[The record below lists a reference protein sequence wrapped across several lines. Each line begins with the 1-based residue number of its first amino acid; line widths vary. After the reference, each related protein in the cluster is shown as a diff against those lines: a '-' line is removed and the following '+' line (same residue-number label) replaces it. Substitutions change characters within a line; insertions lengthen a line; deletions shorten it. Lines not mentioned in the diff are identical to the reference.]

1 MVGVCLLWLCCWPL
15 LGFHQPVG
23 KSGGTLQDEWVR
35 EEEFSQEFSRLV
47 CLSLLTRPVWT
58 PPNLKQSDISVDT
71 KAEIA
76 LVRRETN
83 CSDCTNSKVLYS
95 S

>member
-1 MVGVCLLWLCCWPL
+1 MVNGCLLWLCCWSL

-23 KSGGTLQDEWVR
+23 KSGGTLQDEWGR

-47 CLSLLTRPVWT
+47 RLRLLTHPVWT
-58 PPNLKQSDISVDT
+58 PPNLKQSDTSVGT

-83 CSDCTNSKVLYS
+83 CPDCTNSKVLYS
-95 S
+95 R